1 MMHRRGALGPPRGS
15 KKHPGELLGLQ
26 MHDVIKVDQLL
37 NNLLKCNGI
46 QQIDQLLINFCCT
59 IQQIGQLL
67 INKLI

>member
-1 MMHRRGALGPPRGS
+1 MIHRRGGPWAPRGS
-15 KKHPGELLGLQ
+15 KKHPEELLGLQ

-46 QQIDQLLINFCCT
+46 QQIDQQLINLCCK
-59 IQQIGQLL
+59 IQQFGQLL